1 MPHEYVRSQ
10 EEPLDEEERQ
20 LMRELEAG
28 EWVSDPNSVITG
40 SAVETVS
47 ALEAAADEL
56 ERAQG
61 DPYRWKWVILTLHSA
76 VQGMM
81 ALALKGSN
89 GLNVLK
95 SDDAKRWLDAYEN
108 DAPLLADLEMDSFLN
123 LYKKIKSDSYIDS
136 EKFTPQGTQGRSI
149 KLLNQLRNQFIHFTP
164 CTFILVRNGLPK
176 MTLDCLNIARF
187 LADGLKNIAWPEDL
201 GGRTERAFTAADKA
215 AQGMEQGSDPT
226 FVVTDEFVETI
237 SALEAT
243 ADELQ
248 RVQADPYRWKWI
260 ILALHSA
267 VQGMMTLAL
276 RGTNNL
282 RVLNPQDAKR
292 FLEAVESGTLL
303 PADMKM
309 DDFLS
314 LYKKI
319 KSEDMLFYVNSEKF
333 TPQGTEG
340 QSLKA
345 LNRLRDRYVHFI
357 PCAFILRV
365 NGLPEMTI
373 DCLNI
378 AWFLAWNSNNVG
390 WDVKDN
396 EDELV
401 ERAKRA
407 LTAASKAVQ
416 EIKEAYALPPY
427 KSL

>member
-1 MPHEYVRSQ
+1 MPDEYIH

-20 LMRELEAG
+20 LAKELEAG

-81 ALALKGSN
+81 ALVLKGSN

-95 SDDAKRWLDAYEN
+95 SDDAKR
-108 DAPLLADLEMDSFLN
+108 LALAIEKGTPIPTDLKMDSFPN
-123 LYKKIKSDSYIDS
+123 LYKKIKSDSDIDS
-136 EKFTPQGTQGRSI
+136 EKFMPQGTQGRSI

-201 GGRTERAFTAADKA
+201 GGRTERAFTAAAKA
-215 AQGMEQGSDPT
+215 AQEMEQGSDPT
-226 FVVTDEFVETI
+226 FIVTDEFVETI

-248 RVQADPYRWKWI
+248 RVQADPYRWKWA

-267 VQGMMTLAL
+267 MQGMMALAL
-276 RGTNNL
+276 RGGNNL
-282 RVLNPQDAKR
+282 RVLKPEDTKR
-292 FLEAVESGTLL
+292 FLDAVESGGPY
-303 PADMKM
+303 PADLKM
-309 DDFLS
+309 DNFLS

-319 KSEDMLFYVNSEKF
+319 KSDTMLFYMDSKKF
-333 TPQGTEG
+333 TPPGTQG
-340 QSLKA
+340 QSIKA
-345 LNRLRDRYVHFI
+345 LNRLRDQYVHFI

-378 AWFLAWNSNNVG
+378 AWFLAWDSNNVG

-396 EDELV
+396 GTELK
-401 ERAKRA
+401 EQAKKAFRA
-407 LTAASKAVQ
+407 AAKAAQ

>member
-1 MPHEYVRSQ
+1 MSNQHIH

-20 LMRELEAG
+20 LAKELEAG

-95 SDDAKRWLDAYEN
+95 SDDAKRLTLAIEN
-108 DAPLLADLEMDSFLN
+108 GTPIPTDLKMDSFPN

-215 AQGMEQGSDPT
+215 AQEMEQGSDPT

-248 RVQADPYRWKWI
+248 RVQADPYRWKWV

-282 RVLNPQDAKR
+282 KVLKPEDKKR
-292 FLEAVESGTLL
+292 FLEAVESDAPL
-303 PADMKM
+303 PADMKI

-314 LYKKI
+314 LYRKI

-345 LNRLRDRYVHFI
+345 LNRLRDQYVHFI

-378 AWFLAWNSNNVG
+378 VWFLAWNSNNVG

-396 EDELV
+396 GTELK
-401 ERAKRA
+401 ERAKKAFR
-407 LTAASKAVQ
+407 TAAKAAL
-416 EIKEAYALPPY
+416 EIKEAYALPP
-427 KSL
+427 S

>member
-1 MPHEYVRSQ
+1 MSNQHLH

-20 LMRELEAG
+20 LAKELEAG

-61 DPYRWKWVILTLHSA
+61 DPYRWKWVILALHSA

-95 SDDAKRWLDAYEN
+95 SDDAKR
-108 DAPLLADLEMDSFLN
+108 LALAIEHRTPIPTDLKMDSFPN

-164 CTFILVRNGLPK
+164 CTFILVCNGLPK

-187 LADGLKNIAWPEDL
+187 LAYGLKNIAWPEDL
-201 GGRTERAFTAADKA
+201 GRRTERAFTAADKA
-215 AQGMEQGSDPT
+215 AREMEQGSGPT
-226 FVVTDEFVETI
+226 SVVTDEFVETI
-237 SALEAT
+237 AALEAT

-248 RVQADPYRWKWI
+248 RAQGDPYRWKWV

-276 RGTNNL
+276 RHTNNL
-282 RVLNPQDAKR
+282 KVLKPEDEKR
-292 FLEAVESGTLL
+292 FLEAVGSGAPL
-303 PADMKM
+303 PADLKM

-319 KSEDMLFYVNSEKF
+319 KSEDMLFYENSEKF

-340 QSLKA
+340 QSLEA
-345 LNRLRDRYVHFI
+345 LNRLRDQYVHFI

-378 AWFLAWNSNNVG
+378 VWFLAWKSNNVG

-396 EDELV
+396 EAELV
-401 ERAKRA
+401 ERAEKA
-407 LTAASKAVQ
+407 FEAAAQAVQ
-416 EIKEAYALPPY
+416 EMKEACALPPQP
-427 KSL
+427 

>member
-1 MPHEYVRSQ
+1 MSNQHIH

-20 LMRELEAG
+20 LAKELEAG

-61 DPYRWKWVILTLHSA
+61 DPYRWKWVVLTLHSA

-95 SDDAKRWLDAYEN
+95 SDDAKRLTLAIEN
-108 DAPLLADLEMDSFLN
+108 GTPVPTDLKMDSFPN

-215 AQGMEQGSDPT
+215 AQEMEQGSDPT

-248 RVQADPYRWKWI
+248 RVQADPYRWKWA

-267 VQGMMTLAL
+267 MQGMMALAL
-276 RGTNNL
+276 RGGNNL
-282 RVLNPQDAKR
+282 RVLKPEDTKR
-292 FLEAVESGTLL
+292 FLDAVESDGPY
-303 PADMKM
+303 PADLKM

-319 KSEDMLFYVNSEKF
+319 KSEDMLFYVNSQKF
-333 TPQGTEG
+333 TPQGAEG

-345 LNRLRDRYVHFI
+345 LNRLRDQYVHFI

-378 AWFLAWNSNNVG
+378 AWFLAWDSNNVG

-396 EDELV
+396 EAELR
-401 ERAKRA
+401 ERAKKA
-407 LTAASKAVQ
+407 FKAAAKAAQ
-416 EIKEAYALPPY
+416 EIKAAYALPPQ
-427 KSL
+427 L

>member
-1 MPHEYVRSQ
+1 MSNQHIH

-20 LMRELEAG
+20 LAKELEAG

-61 DPYRWKWVILTLHSA
+61 DPYRWKWVVLALHSA

-95 SDDAKRWLDAYEN
+95 SDDAKRLTLAIEN
-108 DAPLLADLEMDSFLN
+108 GTPVPTDLKMDSFSN

-201 GGRTERAFTAADKA
+201 GRRTERAFTAADKA

-248 RVQADPYRWKWI
+248 RVQADPYRWKWA

-267 VQGMMTLAL
+267 MQGMMALAL
-276 RGTNNL
+276 RGGNNL
-282 RVLNPQDAKR
+282 RVLKPEDTKR
-292 FLEAVESGTLL
+292 FLDAVESGGPY
-303 PADMKM
+303 PADLKM

-319 KSEDMLFYVNSEKF
+319 KSEDMLFYVNSQKF
-333 TPQGTEG
+333 TPPGTEE

-345 LNRLRDRYVHFI
+345 LNRLRDQYVHFI

-378 AWFLAWNSNNVG
+378 AWFLAWDSNNVG

-396 EDELV
+396 EAELR
-401 ERAKRA
+401 ERAKKA
-407 LTAASKAVQ
+407 FKAAAKTAQ
-416 EIKEAYALPPY
+416 EIKAAYALPPQ
-427 KSL
+427 L